1 MAKRKLS
8 QHQQKRIQSAQDAAS
23 GSDENHMEGLVI
35 SHHGGKIIVE
45 AVDGQL
51 IECAVRSNLG
61 AIVCGDRVVCES
73 TGSNQYRVIAILT
86 RENFLQRIDGFGA
99 PKSVAANL
107 SQLLVCLAVLP
118 EPNLFLLD
126 QYLISAEQQHIDAV
140 IVLNKLDLLPVGT
153 QDPFSLEAIYAPL
166 GYKVLSVS
174 VKSGL
179 GMAQLRS
186 VFDNHTSVLS
196 GVSGVGKSSITQAML
211 PHENIKIAE
220 ISATSD
226 EGRHT
231 TRTSRLYHLPNHGH
245 LIDTPGI
252 RGFKPLL
259 AGGEDRPISTGFR
272 EISDFAAQCHFSNCR
287 HVNEPGC
294 AVLDAV
300 AQHKIAES
308 RYQHYLKMLD
318 A

>member
-8 QHQQKRIQSAQDAAS
+8 QHQKKRIQSAQDAIS
-23 GSDENHMEGLVI
+23 SNDENHIEGLVI

-45 AVDGQL
+45 AVEGEL
-51 IECAVRSNLG
+51 IECVVRSNLG
-61 AIVCGDRVVCES
+61 AIVCGDRVICES
-73 TGSNQYRVIAILT
+73 TGNKEYRVIAILA

-107 SQLLVCLAVLP
+107 SQLLICLSVLP

-126 QYLISAEQQHIDAV
+126 QYLISAEQQNIDAA
-140 IVLNKLDLLPVGT
+140 IILNKLDLLPAFT
-153 QDPFSLEAIYAPL
+153 KDPFSLETIYVPL
-166 GYKVLSVS
+166 GYRVLPVS
-174 VKSGL
+174 VKSGQ
-179 GMAQLRS
+179 GMDQLRS

-196 GVSGVGKSSITQAML
+196 GVSGVGKSSITQVML
-211 PHENIKIAE
+211 PHESIKIAE

-231 TRTSRLYHLPNHGH
+231 TRTSRLYHLPKNGH
-245 LIDTPGI
+245 LIDTPGV
-252 RGFKPLL
+252 RGFKPLI
-259 AGGEDRPISTGFR
+259 AKGEGVSISTGFR
-272 EISDFAAQCHFSNCR
+272 EIRAFATDCRFSNCR
-287 HVNEPGC
+287 HVNEPEC

-300 AQHKIAES
+300 AQGKIADS
-308 RYQHYLKMLD
+308 RYQHYLKMLN

>member
-1 MAKRKLS
+1 
-8 QHQQKRIQSAQDAAS
+8 
-23 GSDENHMEGLVI
+23 ME
-35 SHHGGKIIVE
+35 
-45 AVDGQL
+45 
-51 IECAVRSNLG
+51 
-61 AIVCGDRVVCES
+61 
-73 TGSNQYRVIAILT
+73 
-86 RENFLQRIDGFGA
+86 
-99 PKSVAANL
+99 
-107 SQLLVCLAVLP
+107 
-118 EPNLFLLD
+118 
-126 QYLISAEQQHIDAV
+126 
-140 IVLNKLDLLPVGT
+140 
-153 QDPFSLEAIYAPL
+153 
-166 GYKVLSVS
+166 
-174 VKSGL
+174 
-179 GMAQLRS
+179 QLRP

-211 PHENIKIAE
+211 PHENIKVAE

-231 TRTSRLYHLPNHGH
+231 TRTSRLYHLAKHGH

-259 AGGEDRPISTGFR
+259 AEGEGMPISSGFR
-272 EISDFAAQCHFSNCR
+272 EISNFAGDCRFSNCR

-308 RYQHYLKMLD
+308 RYQNYLKMLD

>member
-8 QHQQKRIQSAQDAAS
+8 QHQKKRIQSAQDSAS
-23 GSDENHMEGLVI
+23 SDENHMEGLVI

-45 AVDGQL
+45 SGDGQL

-61 AIVCGDRVVCES
+61 AIVCGDRVVCET
-73 TGSNQYRVIAILT
+73 TGRNQYRVIAILP

-99 PKSVAANL
+99 PKSVAANI

-126 QYLISAEQQHIDAV
+126 QYLISAEQQKVDAV
-140 IVLNKLDLLPVGT
+140 IILNKLDLLPEQT
-153 QDPFSLEAIYAPL
+153 QDPFSLESIYAPL
-166 GYKVLSVS
+166 GYKILCMS
-174 VKSGL
+174 VKSGQ
-179 GMAQLRS
+179 GMDRLRS
-186 VFDNHTSVLS
+186 IFDHHTSVLS

-220 ISATSD
+220 ISASSD

-231 TRTSRLYHLPNHGH
+231 TRTSRLYHLPNQGH

-252 RGFKPLL
+252 RGFNPLL
-259 AGGEDRPISTGFR
+259 AGSEGMPISAGFR
-272 EISDFAAQCHFSNCR
+272 EISDFARQCRFSDCQ

-300 AQHKIAES
+300 ARHKIAES
-308 RYQHYLKMLD
+308 RYRHYLKMLD